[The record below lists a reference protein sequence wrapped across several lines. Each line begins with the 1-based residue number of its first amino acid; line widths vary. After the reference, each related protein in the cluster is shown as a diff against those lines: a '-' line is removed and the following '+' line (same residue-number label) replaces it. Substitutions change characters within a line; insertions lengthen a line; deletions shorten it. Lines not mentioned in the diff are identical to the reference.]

1 MDQMYMAS
9 PSIVGD
15 KVYLVSG
22 KGAVTV
28 LLAGDE
34 FKQIAVSQ
42 LGERCYAS
50 PAFVD
55 GRMFIRSE
63 KNLFCIGQNK

>member
-1 MDQMYMAS
+1 MYTAS

-22 KGAVTV
+22 EGAVTV

-42 LGERCYAS
+42 LGEDCSAS

-55 GRMFIRSE
+55 GRMFIRGE
-63 KNLFCIGQNK
+63 ENLFCIGQKE